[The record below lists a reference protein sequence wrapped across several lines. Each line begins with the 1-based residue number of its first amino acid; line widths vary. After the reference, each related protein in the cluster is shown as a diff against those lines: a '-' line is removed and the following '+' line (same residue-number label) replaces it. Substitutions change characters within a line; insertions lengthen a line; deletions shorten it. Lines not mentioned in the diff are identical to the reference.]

1 VSRDS
6 TQALLPETRGRASKP
21 AARAS
26 RISLQTP
33 SAAYDIHIG
42 AGQFANLSRRL
53 RSLTPGHLPRLFV
66 VSSPDIWRLWSAP
79 VLSSFADGPS
89 PTALLLP
96 AGEAHKRLSSVERLA
111 EQLAVA
117 GADRDSLLLALGGG
131 IVGDVTGFLAA
142 IYMRGIDFVQLPT
155 TFLAQVDSSIGGK
168 TGVNLRVGK
177 NLVGSFHHPLAV
189 FADTDT
195 LTTLPPRE
203 FRAGLQESIKAGV
216 IRSPRLFRFLEES
229 SEAILDKD
237 HPQHTAAI
245 TRVLVGS
252 VRIKAEIVALDERE
266 SGVRMTLNFGH
277 TLGHAIET
285 ATGYKQLLHGEA
297 VAWGSIAA
305 THLALTRGAISRLDA
320 TRIEQTI
327 LRYGPLPCFTATAK
341 KIVELTASDKKNRSN
356 TRSFILPTGIGTVEI
371 VRDVTEAELLR
382 ATDSMLA
389 LMRLQPKVK
398 Q

>member
-1 VSRDS
+1 M
-6 TQALLPETRGRASKP
+6 
-21 AARAS
+21 
-26 RISLQTP
+26 
-33 SAAYDIHIG
+33 
-42 AGQFANLSRRL
+42 
-53 RSLTPGHLPRLFV
+53 RSLTPGRLPRLFV
-66 VSSPDIWRLWSAP
+66 VSSPDIWRLWSVP
-79 VLSSFADGPS
+79 VLSSFADGLS
-89 PTALLLP
+89 PTPLLLP
-96 AGEAHKRLSSVERLA
+96 AGEAYKRLPSVERLA
-111 EQLAVA
+111 ERLAGA

-131 IVGDVTGFLAA
+131 IVGDVTGFVAA

-229 SEAILDKD
+229 AEAILNNE
-237 HPQHTAAI
+237 HPQHTSAV
-245 TRVLVGS
+245 TSVLVAS

-277 TLGHAIET
+277 TIGHAVET

-297 VAWGSIAA
+297 IAWGSIAA
-305 THLALTRGAISRLDA
+305 TQLALARGAISQLDA

-327 LRYGPLPCFTATAK
+327 LRYGPLPCFTAPAK
-341 KIVELTASDKKNRSN
+341 KIVELTASDKKNRSS

-371 VRDVTEAELLR
+371 VRDVTEVELLR
-382 ATDSMLA
+382 ATESMLA
-389 LMRLQPKVK
+389 LMRVQPKVK

>member
-1 VSRDS
+1 
-6 TQALLPETRGRASKP
+6 
-21 AARAS
+21 
-26 RISLQTP
+26 
-33 SAAYDIHIG
+33 
-42 AGQFANLSRRL
+42 
-53 RSLTPGHLPRLFV
+53 
-66 VSSPDIWRLWSAP
+66 
-79 VLSSFADGPS
+79 
-89 PTALLLP
+89 
-96 AGEAHKRLSSVERLA
+96 VERLA
-111 EQLAVA
+111 ERLAGA

-131 IVGDVTGFLAA
+131 IVGDVTGFVAA

-229 SEAILDKD
+229 AEAILNNE
-237 HPQHTAAI
+237 HPQHTSAV
-245 TRVLVGS
+245 TSVLVAS

-277 TLGHAIET
+277 TIGHAVET

-297 VAWGSIAA
+297 IAWGSIAA
-305 THLALTRGAISRLDA
+305 TQLALARGAISQLDA

-327 LRYGPLPCFTATAK
+327 LRYGPLPCFTAPAK
-341 KIVELTASDKKNRSN
+341 KIVELTASDKKNRSS

-371 VRDVTEAELLR
+371 VRDVTEVELLR
-382 ATDSMLA
+382 ATESMLA
-389 LMRLQPKVK
+389 LMRVQPKVK